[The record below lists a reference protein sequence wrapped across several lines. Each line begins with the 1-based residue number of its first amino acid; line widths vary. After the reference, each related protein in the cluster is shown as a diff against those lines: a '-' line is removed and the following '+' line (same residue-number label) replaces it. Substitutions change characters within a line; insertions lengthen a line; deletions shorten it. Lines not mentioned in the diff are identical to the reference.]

1 MLTNFSFSGSEGR
14 WKGRLGHS
22 VQRFFIQVDASKH
35 QATNFI
41 AIISTHFLIK
51 GFVSAT
57 LHNLLSAKSFLKEN
71 LKCICSP

>member
-1 MLTNFSFSGSEGR
+1 MLTNFSFSEAEDR

-41 AIISTHFLIK
+41 AIISTHFLIN

-57 LHNLLSAKSFLKEN
+57 LHNLLFAIRFLKEN